1 MEGDKVVPQKV
12 QLDESDL
19 AFIEAAWVALNYKTK
34 SDYLRAAIQEKIR
47 TDRRRLREL
56 RRQQAM
62 EAYGGNFEVV
72 FEPIEGEDFEDR

>member
-1 MEGDKVVPQKV
+1 MEGNEMVPQKV
-12 QLDESDL
+12 QLDEKDL
-19 AFIEAAWVALNYKTK
+19 AFIEAAWVALNFKSK

-47 TDRRRLREL
+47 NDRKQLREL

-62 EAYGGNFEVV
+62 EAYGGDFEVI